1 MQLMYYRFSPLFFL
15 QGLKLN
21 SLSGA
26 LASSVAAA
34 HFTSKTICNFS

>member
-21 SLSGA
+21 SLSEA
-26 LASSVAAA
+26 LASSVVAPD
-34 HFTSKTICNFS
+34 FTS